1 MSLSSMDLAGMA
13 VAIFFYGI
21 YFNLFLISTY
31 LLARRSKS
39 RNACPLYRSAMFV
52 LGCALFLAVTGNC
65 VAVTIQVFQAF
76 IFFEDGTAAPAFFN
90 DQGRSSQEPAE
101 VALNAFFVI
110 SMLIS
115 DTMVI
120 FRLWIVSRR
129 SKLIVALP
137 ILTLVGLAVCGLLG
151 VKTARNVKNIAL
163 VVNITPT
170 LVFSLVTNIY
180 CTGAIFW
187 KVWNITR
194 YSGCIRAQ
202 GTNLRDFLFML
213 IESAAFYTA
222 WALVYIVMHEINYEG
237 QFVFIIAL
245 APLAGIVNAL
255 IQVRM
260 ALGKAIEPPASAVS
274 TTPIQFVA
282 ESARDVDENILAI
295 KPPAAA
301 LFLL

>member
-1 MSLSSMDLAGMA
+1 MSLSSTNLAGMA

-39 RNACPLYRSAMFV
+39 GDASPLYRSAMFV

-65 VAVTIQVFQAF
+65 VVITIRVFQAF
-76 IFFEDGTAAPAFFN
+76 IFFEDGTAAFIFFS
-90 DQGRSSQEPAE
+90 DQGRNSEPPVE
-101 VALNAFFVI
+101 VAQSALFAI

-115 DTMVI
+115 DAMVI

-129 SKLIVALP
+129 SKIIVTLP
-137 ILTLVGLAVCGLLG
+137 ILTLLGLAVCGLLA
-151 VKTARNVKNIAL
+151 VKDARSLKNIAL
-163 VVNITPT
+163 VVSITPT
-170 LVFSLVTNIY
+170 LVFTLVTNIY

-187 KVWNITR
+187 KIWNITR

-237 QFVFIIAL
+237 EFVFILTL
-245 APLAGIVNAL
+245 APLAGIANAL

-260 ALGKAIEPPASAVS
+260 ALGKAIEPPTSAVS
-274 TTPIQFVA
+274 TASI
-282 ESARDVDENILAI
+282 
-295 KPPAAA
+295 
-301 LFLL
+301 